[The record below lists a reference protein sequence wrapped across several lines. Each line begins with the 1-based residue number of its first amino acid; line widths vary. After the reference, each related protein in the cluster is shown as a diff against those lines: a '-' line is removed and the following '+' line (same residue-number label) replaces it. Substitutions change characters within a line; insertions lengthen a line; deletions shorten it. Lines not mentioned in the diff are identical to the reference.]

1 MLNEEYEELIALLEQ
16 ELSNLTSLG
25 LERLSELQ
33 DKYQNFDEK
42 LNH

>member
-16 ELSNLTSLG
+16 ELSNLTSFG

-33 DKYQNFDEK
+33 DIYQNFNEK
-42 LNH
+42 